1 MEDTFVSRSFLRTV
15 CSCKIFPE
23 RNDLRKEE
31 MQHCL
36 HKFSEGDSKIM
47 TKENPP
53 IKVFVNR
60 VYAGKVLLLPR
71 TQANSFTSVLKTPSS
86 VKYREERIIE
96 WLVLEQT

>member
-1 MEDTFVSRSFLRTV
+1 
-15 CSCKIFPE
+15 
-23 RNDLRKEE
+23 
-31 MQHCL
+31 
-36 HKFSEGDSKIM
+36 M

-71 TQANSFTSVLKTPSS
+71 TQPNSFTSVLKTPSS

>member
-1 MEDTFVSRSFLRTV
+1 
-15 CSCKIFPE
+15 
-23 RNDLRKEE
+23 
-31 MQHCL
+31 
-36 HKFSEGDSKIM
+36 M

-71 TQANSFTSVLKTPSS
+71 IQANSFTSVLKTPSS

>member
-1 MEDTFVSRSFLRTV
+1 
-15 CSCKIFPE
+15 
-23 RNDLRKEE
+23 
-31 MQHCL
+31 
-36 HKFSEGDSKIM
+36 M